1 MARPST
7 APSKQL
13 SRRTLVSIKRDQ
25 NTVSPR
31 VVWEHEIPILQAIHG
46 EDEVQVLDPSTLDE
60 GYSAKTSSALLP
72 YNKQQDNPVKPSESQ
87 CIGFVFIGDPEA
99 EYNRLIDAYGNSTED
114 AKTPMARFVYG
125 RFQERR
131 FAPLLGKPELS
142 DLPPAQ
148 LVEIILST
156 GYIDH
161 VAHDAPREERMAVAE
176 REKQLRAL
184 PADQLLKIATE
195 RALEPA

>member
-1 MARPST
+1 MHEHAVDLSHAR
-7 APSKQL
+7 L
-13 SRRTLVSIKRDQ
+13 SR
-25 NTVSPR
+25 P
-31 VVWEHEIPILQAIHG
+31 AGIHR
-46 EDEVQVLDPSTLDE
+46 
-60 GYSAKTSSALLP
+60 
-72 YNKQQDNPVKPSESQ
+72 N
-87 CIGFVFIGDPEA
+87 
-99 EYNRLIDAYGNSTED
+99 
-114 AKTPMARFVYG
+114 
-125 RFQERR
+125 
-131 FAPLLGKPELS
+131 
-142 DLPPAQ
+142 LPPAQ